1 MEKEKIAE
9 HFMKGIDCS
18 QVVVGA
24 FAENLGITQ
33 EEAYKMAAG
42 FGGGMGI
49 GETCGAVVGAMIV
62 LGLCFGHCDT
72 EHMEQK
78 DVMNAKRAEFLTKF
92 QEKYSVCSC
101 KSLLKHDIADPE
113 GMKKILDEGL
123 LFDFCPEVVKDTID
137 ILNEVC
143 NG

>member
-9 HFMKGIDCS
+9 LFMKGIDCS
-18 QVVVGA
+18 QVVAGA
-24 FAENLGITQ
+24 FAEELGITQ

-62 LGLCFGHCDT
+62 LGMKFGHCDT

-78 DVMNAKRAEFLTKF
+78 DIMNAKRAEFLTKF
-92 QEKYSVCSC
+92 QEKYGVCSC
-101 KSLLKHDIADPE
+101 KGLLKHDIADPE
-113 GMKKILDEGL
+113 G
-123 LFDFCPEVVKDTID
+123 FCLISARK
-137 ILNEVC
+137 
-143 NG
+143 

>member
-9 HFMKGIDCS
+9 LFMKGIDCS
-18 QVVVGA
+18 QVVVAA
-24 FAENLGITQ
+24 FAEELGISQ
-33 EEAYKMAAG
+33 EKAYKMAAG

-62 LGLCFGHCDT
+62 LGLKFGHYDT

-78 DVMNAKRAEFLTKF
+78 DIMNAKRAEFLTKF
-92 QEKYSVCSC
+92 QEKYGVCNC
-101 KSLLKHDIADPE
+101 KGLLKHDIADPE
-113 GMKKILDEGL
+113 DMQKILDEGL
-123 LFDFCPEVVKDTID
+123 LFEFCPEVVKDTID

>member
-9 HFMKGIDCS
+9 LFMKGIDCS
-18 QVVVGA
+18 QVVAGA
-24 FAENLGITQ
+24 FAEELGITQ

-62 LGLCFGHCDT
+62 LGMKYGHFDT

-78 DVMNAKRAEFLTKF
+78 EIMNAKRAEFLEKF
-92 QEKYSVCSC
+92 GKYLRNSVR
-101 KSLLKHDIADPE
+101 LYLPE
-113 GMKKILDEGL
+113 GNYRAQWQYLSL
-123 LFDFCPEVVKDTID
+123 VLQ
-137 ILNEVC
+137 N

>member
-9 HFMKGIDCS
+9 LFMKGIDCS
-18 QVVVGA
+18 QVVAGA
-24 FAENLGITQ
+24 FAEELGITQ

-62 LGLCFGHCDT
+62 LGMKYGHFDT

-78 DVMNAKRAEFLTKF
+78 EIMNAKRVEFLEKF
-92 QEKYSVCSC
+92 GKKYASCSC
-101 KSLLKHDIADPE
+101 KGLLKHDIADPE
-113 GMKKILDEGL
+113 DMQKILAEGL
-123 LFDFCPEVVKDTID
+123 LFDFCPEVVKDTIE
-137 ILNEVC
+137 ILKEVM
-143 NG
+143 